1 MSIDEYYQRIIEG
14 STDIISALQIVDH
27 QFQNVLSENT
37 TEEERRQFFYG
48 VTDDLNPTKNC
59 QDLLR
64 FWNALEP
71 YVWSGE
77 KGSLDKYWIIQVLRE
92 MNSTWQVYQLNREID
107 RRGKEQMEEF
117 NKLLEHIEDL
127 PRKLYLIMNN
137 HQRKQTFYS
146 LKYFDEQYYHPYRD
160 YIIRHIIKGAGEEPI
175 TVVGSDGN
183 NQLSIYAREYY
194 IHSDLKW
201 EETGKAV
208 QTVEYSDDEKL
219 TARRRGL
226 MTGYTLNDL

>member
-107 RRGKEQMEEF
+107 RRGNEHIEEF
-117 NKLLEHIEDL
+117 NKLLEHI
-127 PRKLYLIMNN
+127 
-137 HQRKQTFYS
+137 
-146 LKYFDEQYYHPYRD
+146 
-160 YIIRHIIKGAGEEPI
+160 
-175 TVVGSDGN
+175 
-183 NQLSIYAREYY
+183 
-194 IHSDLKW
+194 
-201 EETGKAV
+201 
-208 QTVEYSDDEKL
+208 
-219 TARRRGL
+219 
-226 MTGYTLNDL
+226 